1 MKPSYFYFK
10 KQLRHNKSIYLIY
23 FIYVVFF
30 LNTNKSIG
38 QNKYIYA
45 FALNGLNLRSGP
57 DVKSKILATLKF
69 GTLLELKSKTNI
81 FYSLLDNNE
90 TTTGEWVEVEKK
102 GNRGLV
108 SGYVLDAFLTN
119 DKKRIINYENFK
131 APNKLVGYNL
141 IARDTSPPTI
151 FKLTKKLKVIAS
163 SVMIQKITTIH
174 SNGYQ
179 DINEIETISFKNCT
193 EEDAIILF
201 ASLYD
206 FYLKTDSLEWGNS
219 KKKNAREEYISFKN
233 KDSHYWDDLIGVTR
247 NIKTKEIIYLSRE
260 TRGEGGGG
268 GASIFKTSKNEWTYT
283 YKGFAD

>member
-1 MKPSYFYFK
+1 M
-10 KQLRHNKSIYLIY
+10 RHNKSIYLIY
-23 FIYVVFF
+23 LIYIFIF

-38 QNKYIYA
+38 QNKYFYA
-45 FALNGLNLRSGP
+45 FALNGLNLRSKP
-57 DVKSKILATLKF
+57 DVNSKILATLKF

-81 FYSLLDNNE
+81 FYSILDNNE
-90 TTTGEWVEVEKK
+90 TITGEWVEVEKK
-102 GNRGLV
+102 GIRGHV
-108 SGYVLDAFLTN
+108 SGYVLNAFLTI
-119 DKKRIINYENFK
+119 DKKRIINYEHFK
-131 APNKLVGYNL
+131 TPNELTGYNL
-141 IARDTSPPTI
+141 RARDASPPTI

-163 SVMIQKITTIH
+163 SVKIQKITTIH
-174 SNGYQ
+174 SSGYQ

-206 FYLKTDSLEWGNS
+206 FYLKTDNLEWGNS
-219 KKKNAREEYISFKN
+219 KKKNAKEEYISFKN
-233 KDSHYWDDLIGVTR
+233 KSSHYWDDLIGVTR

-268 GASIFKTSKNEWTYT
+268 GASIFKTTKNEWTYT

>member
-1 MKPSYFYFK
+1 MRPSYFYFK
-10 KQLRHNKSIYLIY
+10 EQISHSKSIY
-23 FIYVVFF
+23 FIYIICLIFF

-38 QNKYIYA
+38 QNKYFYA
-45 FALNGLNLRSGP
+45 FALNGLNLRSEP

-90 TTTGEWVEVEKK
+90 TTTGEWVEVEQK
-102 GNRGLV
+102 GNRGHV
-108 SGYVLDAFLTN
+108 TGYVLDAFLTL
-119 DKKRIINYENFK
+119 DKKRIINYEHFK
-131 APNKLVGYNL
+131 TPNELTGYNL
-141 IARDTSPPTI
+141 SSRDASPPTI

-163 SVMIQKITTIH
+163 SVKIQKITTIH
-174 SNGYQ
+174 SDGYQ

-206 FYLKTDSLEWGNS
+206 FYLKTDNLDWGNS
-219 KKKNAREEYISFKN
+219 RKKSDMKEHISFKN
-233 KDSHYWDDLIGVTR
+233 KDSHYWDDLIEVTR
-247 NIKTKEIIYLSRE
+247 NIKTKEIIYISRE